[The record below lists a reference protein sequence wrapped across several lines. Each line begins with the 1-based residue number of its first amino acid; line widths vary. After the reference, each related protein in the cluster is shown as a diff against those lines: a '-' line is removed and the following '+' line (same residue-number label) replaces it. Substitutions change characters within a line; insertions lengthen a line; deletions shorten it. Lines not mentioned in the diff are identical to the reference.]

1 MKLPYIGPIESI
13 FEGTW
18 NPKGSIWGAQW
29 NPLIVVGGWNP
40 LKFFFN
46 SLFGELKKINK
57 WKNCYM
63 KSNVSLVIQGVHFC
77 LQQLLT
83 CMKIGTDSTVCKT
96 KTNAPLVHTL
106 HTRMQSLVKK
116 EWVSESKK
124 WKWPFWRISLASE
137 PLGFQNLHKVIS
149 HNTSDNKHW

>member
-1 MKLPYIGPIESI
+1 
-13 FEGTW
+13 
-18 NPKGSIWGAQW
+18 
-29 NPLIVVGGWNP
+29 
-40 LKFFFN
+40 
-46 SLFGELKKINK
+46 
-57 WKNCYM
+57 M
-63 KSNVSLVIQGVHFC
+63 KSNVCLVIQRVHFC

-83 CMKIGTDSTVCKT
+83 CMNVGTHSTVCKT

-149 HNTSDNKHW
+149 HNTGDNKHWVLLTSVHPIFNINTQLLPPFENDSLFSLIWIFLGKFVYFHINVNCTLTQVRQL